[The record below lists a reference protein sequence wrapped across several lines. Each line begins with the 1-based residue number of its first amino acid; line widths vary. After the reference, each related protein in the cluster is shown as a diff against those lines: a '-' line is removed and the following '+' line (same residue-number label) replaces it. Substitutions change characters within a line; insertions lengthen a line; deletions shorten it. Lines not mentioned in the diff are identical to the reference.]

1 MSRVCSVSG
10 KGLFKGNKV
19 SHSNNKRRK
28 TWEPNLQTKRIFDTE
43 SGKYVRV
50 RVSRRVLKTIDKKG
64 LSQTLRDNGLK
75 LSDIV

>member
-10 KGLFKGNKV
+10 KGLARGNKV

-28 TWEPNLQTKRIFDTE
+28 VWEPNLQSKRIFDTE
-43 SGKYVRV
+43 SGQYVRIK
-50 RVSRRVLKTIDKKG
+50 VSRRALKTIDKKG

-75 LSDIV
+75 LTDIV

>member
-10 KGLFKGNKV
+10 KGLSRGNKV

-43 SGKYVRV
+43 SGKYVRI

-75 LSDIV
+75 LSDVI